1 VKQIYSQ
8 IYSRAARR
16 RRETDNRV
24 LKVRLGLRGGLRCD
38 ECGALDDGRRGWTL
52 RLDCDDELV
61 PFCPECDEE
70 QFGDS

>member
-1 VKQIYSQ
+1 LRNWAAIWYSRARVKQIYSQ

-24 LKVRLGLRGGLRCD
+24 LKVRLGLR
-38 ECGALDDGRRGWTL
+38 TL